1 MTQSS
6 VNSFISQDAALLLSK
21 LPPWTS
27 QYHHARHAGSAVK
40 SVRRTIVPF
49 TLVAGAVA
57 KQAAAEKNTE
67 KTNAANGVNF
77 WELKGFIQNENEKN
91 IDHQIKIG
99 LDQNFQNVVG

>member
-1 MTQSS
+1 MIFLCRLIYLFPWS
-6 VNSFISQDAALLLSK
+6 VDR
-21 LPPWTS
+21 TV
-27 QYHHARHAGSAVK
+27 HVGC
-40 SVRRTIVPF
+40 RRR
-49 TLVAGAVA
+49 AVA

>member
-1 MTQSS
+1 MDEP
-6 VNSFISQDAALLLSK
+6 V
-21 LPPWTS
+21 PPR
-27 QYHHARHAGSAVK
+27 AP
-40 SVRRTIVPF
+40 RRLCCEKRASYDRT
-49 TLVAGAVA
+49 VAGAVA